1 MAIGLLQSNGSNIP
15 GFSSAVAPDRYYT
28 RVRTPETRIVSFG
41 DGYEQRKPVGINNVK
56 EEYTVNFVNRP
67 STEID
72 DLEAFLDGLNAV
84 DPLRFVIEDTNTSPG
99 ELSVTVVCDNWTVS
113 TPNFGVKSLSA
124 KLRRVYEP

>member
-15 GFSSAVAPDRYYT
+15 GFSSAVAPDRYYV
-28 RVRTPETRIVSFG
+28 RQRTPKTRIVSFG
-41 DGYEQRKPVGINNVK
+41 DGYEQRKPIGINNVE

-72 DLEAFLDGLNAV
+72 DLETFLDGLQAV
-84 DPLRFVIEDTNTSPG
+84 DPLRFVIEDTNVSPG
-99 ELSVTVVCDNWTVS
+99 ERTITVVCDSWNIT

-124 KLRRVYEP
+124 TLRRVYEP